1 MSAESEVIMNTNF
14 LGPKRVTEALIDLI
28 DSRIVNTSS
37 GAASM
42 WLRNQDDDTK
52 KLFSNPDVTFEE
64 VASSVD
70 ANVAAKNFRMGN
82 GYGLSKA
89 ALCALTLI
97 QAKVSMDSCKTISH
111 NFIF

>member
-1 MSAESEVIMNTNF
+1 MAI
-14 LGPKRVTEALIDLI
+14 VTKK
-28 DSRIVNTSS
+28 SYYSNTSKFILFYFYS
-37 GAASM
+37 SM

-52 KLFSNPDVTFEE
+52 KLYSNPDITFEE
-64 VASSVD
+64 VDASVN

-97 QAKVSMDSCKTISH
+97 QAKVSTAREFCQ
-111 NFIF
+111 